1 MNNLE
6 HASKQVSPT
15 VLTEE
20 IWSWIFAHLD
30 AKPVQLRLKHGNQEP
45 FYSAIS
51 QVEARARYSKK
62 FKDFICSRWVFP
74 VGIGLEQSSSVATAK
89 IKQRL
94 FRAPYSADLC
104 GGLGMDSYFICER
117 LSSKKHVVFERNL
130 GLAQLLKHNLTAS
143 KVISSEFNFDDLDDW
158 IKRENIHTNELEVY
172 LDPDRRSND
181 RRSFSIL
188 EGAPNLVSIQGDLL
202 TRCAKIIAKHSPMV
216 DLNEIESLLLNLSEI
231 HIIQYQGECKE
242 VLSVQE
248 KGYEGSVNIVLID
261 AETEEEFNGQ
271 APSPSANVLTTPKGF
286 IIQPSAGL
294 NKSGFHMQFAQ
305 IHQWSKLVFGNLYT
319 SQSEPPQSVFYK
331 IFRVNKVFNSLKKAE
346 LAGPAA
352 IESIGSKISS
362 DELRKRFKIKE
373 GRERKIFYLQNGKL
387 KMIVACKLIE

>member
-20 IWSWIFAHLD
+20 VWKWIFAHLD
-30 AKPVQLRLKHGNQEP
+30 AKPVELRLKHGNQEP
-45 FYSAIS
+45 FFSAIS

-62 FKDFICSRWVFP
+62 FKDFIHSRWVFP

-104 GGLGMDSYFICER
+104 GGLGMDSYFICDRQSNE
-117 LSSKKHVVFERNL
+117 KHVVFERNF
-130 GLAQLLKHNLTAS
+130 GLAQLLKHNLNAS
-143 KVISSEFNFDDLDDW
+143 TVIYSEFNFDDLDNW
-158 IKRENIHTNELEVY
+158 IKRQNIPTNKLEVY

-188 EGAPNLVSIQGDLL
+188 EGAPNLVSIQRDLL
-202 TRCAKIIAKHSPMV
+202 TRCAKIIAKHSPMA
-216 DLNEIESLLLNLSEI
+216 DFKEIKELLLNLSEL
-231 HIIQYQGECKE
+231 HVIQYQGECKE
-242 VLSVQE
+242 VVTVQE
-248 KGYEGSVNIVLID
+248 EGHEGSVKTILID
-261 AETEEEFNGQ
+261 AETQDELREQ
-271 APSPSANVLTTPKGF
+271 HIIPSLDVLTSLKTY

-294 NKSGFHMQFAQ
+294 NKSGLHPQFAQ
-305 IHQWSKLVFGNLYT
+305 IHGWSKLVFGNLYT
-319 SQSEPPQSVFYK
+319 SENQPPPSVFYK
-331 IFRVNKVFNSLKKAE
+331 IFKVNEVFDSLKRAK
-346 LAGPAA
+346 LFGPAA

-362 DELRKRFKIKE
+362 DELRKRFRLKE
-373 GRERKIFYLQNGKL
+373 GREQKIFYLQNGNL
-387 KMIVACKLIE
+387 KLIVTCQLIE

>member
-6 HASKQVSPT
+6 HSSKQVAPA
-15 VLTEE
+15 VLTGE
-20 IWSWIFAHLD
+20 IWKWIFAHLD
-30 AKPVQLRLKHGNQEP
+30 AKPVELRLKHGIQEP
-45 FYSAIS
+45 YFSAIS
-51 QVEARARYSKK
+51 QIEARKRYSTK
-62 FKDFICSRWVFP
+62 FKDLILSKWVFP
-74 VGIGLEQSSSVATAK
+74 IGIGLEQSSSEATAHLK
-89 IKQRL
+89 KRL
-94 FRAPYSADLC
+94 FISPYSADLC
-104 GGLGMDSYFICER
+104 GGLGIDSLHICTR
-117 LSSKKHVVFERNL
+117 QNSLKHLIFERNP
-130 GLAQLLKHNLTAS
+130 GLAQLLDHNLSSTKVLAS
-143 KVISSEFNFDDLDDW
+143 AFNFNDLDKW
-158 IKRENIHTNELEVY
+158 TRQQNIPTNELEIY
-172 LDPDRRSND
+172 LDPDRRSNA

-188 EGAPNLVSIQGDLL
+188 EGTPNLVSIQEELL
-202 TRCAKIIAKHSPMV
+202 NRAVKIVAKHSPMV
-216 DLNEIESLLLNLSEI
+216 DLNEIESLLLNISEI

-331 IFRVNKVFNSLKKAE
+331 IFRVNKVFDSLKKAE
-346 LAGPAA
+346 LTGPAA

>member
-30 AKPVQLRLKHGNQEP
+30 AKPVELRLKHGNQEP

>member
-20 IWSWIFAHLD
+20 IWKWIFAHLD
-30 AKPVQLRLKHGNQEP
+30 AKPVELRLKHGNQEP

-62 FKDFICSRWVFP
+62 FKDFISSRWVFP

-94 FRAPYSADLC
+94 FRAPYSADLS

-130 GLAQLLKHNLTAS
+130 GLAQLLEHNLTAS

>member
-1 MNNLE
+1 M
-6 HASKQVSPT
+6 
-15 VLTEE
+15 
-20 IWSWIFAHLD
+20 
-30 AKPVQLRLKHGNQEP
+30 
-45 FYSAIS
+45 
-51 QVEARARYSKK
+51 
-62 FKDFICSRWVFP
+62 
-74 VGIGLEQSSSVATAK
+74 ATAK

-94 FRAPYSADLC
+94 FRAPYSADLS

>member
-20 IWSWIFAHLD
+20 IWKWIFAHLD
-30 AKPVQLRLKHGNQEP
+30 VKPVELRLKHGNQEP

>member
-20 IWSWIFAHLD
+20 IWKWIFAHLD
-30 AKPVQLRLKHGNQEP
+30 AKPVELRLKHGNQEP

>member
-1 MNNLE
+1 
-6 HASKQVSPT
+6 
-15 VLTEE
+15 
-20 IWSWIFAHLD
+20 
-30 AKPVQLRLKHGNQEP
+30 
-45 FYSAIS
+45 
-51 QVEARARYSKK
+51 
-62 FKDFICSRWVFP
+62 
-74 VGIGLEQSSSVATAK
+74 
-89 IKQRL
+89 
-94 FRAPYSADLC
+94 
-104 GGLGMDSYFICER
+104 MDSYFICER

>member
-20 IWSWIFAHLD
+20 IWKWIFAHLD
-30 AKPVQLRLKHGNQEP
+30 AKPVELRLKHGNQEP

-62 FKDFICSRWVFP
+62 FKDFISSRWVFP

-248 KGYEGSVNIVLID
+248 KGYEGSVNIVFID

>member
-6 HASKQVSPT
+6 HASKQVSTT

-20 IWSWIFAHLD
+20 IWKWVFAHLD
-30 AKPVQLRLKHGNQEP
+30 AKPVELRLKHGNQEP

-158 IKRENIHTNELEVY
+158 IKRENIHANELEVY

>member
-20 IWSWIFAHLD
+20 IWKWIFAHLD
-30 AKPVQLRLKHGNQEP
+30 AKPVELRLKHGNQEP

-231 HIIQYQGECKE
+231 HIIKYKGECKE

>member
-20 IWSWIFAHLD
+20 IWKWVFAHLD
-30 AKPVQLRLKHGNQEP
+30 AKPVELRLKHGNQEP

-373 GRERKIFYLQNGKL
+373 GRERKIFYLQNGTL